1 MEEKVALVTGGVR
14 GIGEKISLRFL
25 KEGYQVVAL
34 DNDESRLKDWED
46 TQKAA
51 GFEKIHTVACD
62 VSDYEQCQTAVASV
76 LNKFGHIDVLVNNA
90 GITRDATFKKMDK
103 SQWDAVI
110 QVNLNS
116 MFNMTKPVIDNMLAN
131 QRGRIIN
138 MSSING
144 QKGQFGQANYS
155 AAKAGVHGFTK
166 ALAQEVA
173 RKNITVNTI
182 SPGYIN
188 TEMMQAI
195 PGDVLENIKAQIPVG
210 RLGEADEIAELVIF
224 LCGDKSGYITGSNIA
239 INGGQHMC

>member
-1 MEEKVALVTGGVR
+1 MEKVALVTGGSR

-25 KEGYQVVAL
+25 QEGYQVIAVDIDA
-34 DNDESRLKDWED
+34 NRLMDWVGA
-46 TQKAA
+46 QKEA
-51 GFEKIHTVACD
+51 GFDKLDTITCD
-62 VSDYEQCQTAVASV
+62 VSDYEQCQSAVALILKKYSR
-76 LNKFGHIDVLVNNA
+76 IDVLVNNA
-90 GITRDATFKKMDK
+90 GITRDATLKKMDK

-116 MFNMTKPVIDNMLAN
+116 MFNMTKPVIDSMLEK
-131 QRGRIIN
+131 QHGRIIN
-138 MSSING
+138 LSSING
-144 QKGQFGQANYS
+144 QKGQFGQTNYS

-195 PGDVLENIKAQIPVG
+195 PEDVLENIKAQIPVG
-210 RLGEADEIAELVIF
+210 RLGEADEIAELVMY
-224 LCGDKSGYITGSNIA
+224 LSGDKAGFITGSNIA
-239 INGGQHMC
+239 INGGQHMS

>member
-1 MEEKVALVTGGVR
+1 MEKVAVVTGGSR
-14 GIGEKISLRFL
+14 GIGEKITLRFL
-25 KEGYQVVAL
+25 QEGYQVIAV
-34 DNDESRLKDWED
+34 DIDEILLTDLANAQKKVGFNKFD
-46 TQKAA
+46 T
-51 GFEKIHTVACD
+51 ITCD
-62 VSDYEQCQTAVASV
+62 VSDYEQCQAAVSSI
-76 LNKFGHIDVLVNNA
+76 LKKYFHIDVLVNNA
-90 GITRDATFKKMDK
+90 GITRDATLKKMDK

-116 MFNMTKPVIDNMLAN
+116 MFNMTKPVINSMLTK

-138 MSSING
+138 LSSING
-144 QKGQFGQANYS
+144 QKGQLGQVNYS

-188 TEMMQAI
+188 TEMMKSI
-195 PGDVLENIKAQIPVG
+195 PEDVLENIKAQIPVG
-210 RLGEADEIAELVIF
+210 RLGEADEIAELVMY
-224 LCGDKSGYITGSNIA
+224 LSGDKAGFITGSNIA

>member
-1 MEEKVALVTGGVR
+1 MEKVALVTGGSR

-25 KEGYQVVAL
+25 QEGYQVIVVDIDSNCLMNWA
-34 DNDESRLKDWED
+34 EA
-46 TQKAA
+46 QKKA
-51 GFEKIHTVACD
+51 GFDKLDTMTCD
-62 VSDYEQCQTAVASV
+62 VSDYEQCQSAVASI
-76 LNKFGHIDVLVNNA
+76 LKKYSRIDVLVNNA
-90 GITRDATFKKMDK
+90 GITRDATLKKMNK

-116 MFNMTKPVIDNMLAN
+116 MFNMTKPVIDSMLTN
-131 QRGRIIN
+131 QHGRIIN
-138 MSSING
+138 LSSING

-173 RKNITVNTI
+173 RKNITVNTV

-188 TEMMQAI
+188 TEMMKAV
-195 PGDVLENIKAQIPVG
+195 PEDVLENIKAQIPVG
-210 RLGEADEIAELVIF
+210 RLGEADEIAELVVY
-224 LCGDKSGYITGSNIA
+224 LSGEKAGFITGSNIA